1 MEHAITSK
9 VTITKSVRDCVTCD
23 MCGMILDV
31 NEDVDDGRTKR
42 FSFRRGTKEHPV
54 SHPTWYHIRYMH
66 HDWGNDSTE
75 STRSLDYCTNC
86 AAAYMISFLGDSS
99 TTKEIEVEAHE
110 GTVPVDMI
118 PALLE
123 KYSPKFGNRKSMTTA
138 EVLGLIIPH
147 VSKEDGVFAAA
158 NALFEKMDQ

>member
-1 MEHAITSK
+1 MEHETSSK
-9 VTITKSVRDCVTCD
+9 VVVTRTVRDCTTCD
-23 MCGMILDV
+23 MCGMVLDV
-31 NEDVDDGRTKR
+31 NEKVDDGRAER
-42 FSFRRGTKEHPV
+42 FSFRCGTTNHPV
-54 SHPTWYHIRYMH
+54 THPTWYHIRYMH
-66 HDWGNDSTE
+66 HDWGHDSIE
-75 STRSLDYCTNC
+75 SSRSLDYCTNC
-86 AAAYMISFLGDSS
+86 AATYMISFLGDPS

-118 PALLE
+118 PELLE
-123 KYSPKFGNRKSMTTA
+123 KYGLKSEKRKYMTTA